1 MKRYFRKTLFASLF
15 FLSQLLS
22 WGQGYLGNNVD
33 DSTRQQEEALGRRLF
48 LMLDL
53 LRQDEA
59 LYQKIMDDGRLLAIQ
74 SAYKQRLK
82 KAIKSSTTAAM
93 ARLVS
98 LKPEEIAGAG
108 VALSHILPPS
118 FISTTRSLPCYYG
131 YSELRAENFI
141 QQIWSDMAAGMN
153 RIIDVYIAGQRP
165 HYASIDSVSYDVTS
179 QHYVK
184 KVRTVLS
191 SIASLSDKSSFFQ
204 QPMMLAVQI
213 LLLNKRNEAI
223 RYEPLEQG
231 LNKLSA
237 ARVSSLPWDN
247 YTFSAILVPGFG
259 PDKPGV
265 RIDHRSVQRCRMAAG
280 ILKEGRAP
288 FLILSGGHVYP
299 AGTPFSEAV
308 EMRSYLIDSLGID
321 PSFII
326 IEPHARHT
334 TTNVRNAAR
343 IIYRFKMPDNKPIL
357 VVSDENQ
364 INMFE
369 TLAQRCR
376 KELGYVPYEREEK
389 ISINQVKFY
398 PTKRAFQINI
408 NDPLDP

>member
-1 MKRYFRKTLFASLF
+1 MKRYFKKTLFASLF
-15 FLSQLLS
+15 FLSHLLS
-22 WGQGYLGNNVD
+22 RGEGYLGSNVD
-33 DSTRQQEEALGRRLF
+33 DSTRQQEEALGKRLF
-48 LMLDL
+48 SMLDL

-59 LYQKIMDDGRLLAIQ
+59 LYQKIIDDRRLLAIQ
-74 SAYKQRLK
+74 SAYRQRLK
-82 KAIKSSTTAAM
+82 KAIKSTTTAEM
-93 ARLVS
+93 ARLMN

-108 VALSHILPPS
+108 VALSQIMPPS
-118 FISTTRSLPCYYG
+118 FIATIRSLPYYNS
-131 YSELRAENFI
+131 YSEIEAEKLI
-141 QQIWSDMAAGMN
+141 QQVWSQIAGGMN

-165 HYASIDSVSYDVTS
+165 HYASIDSVSYDVIS
-179 QHYVK
+179 PDYVK
-184 KVRTVLS
+184 KVRSVLS
-191 SIASLSDKSSFFQ
+191 SVASLSEKSSFFQ
-204 QPMMLAVQI
+204 QPMMLAVRV

-237 ARVSSLPWDN
+237 ARVGSLSWDN

-288 FLILSGGHVYP
+288 FLIVSGGHVYP

-321 PSFII
+321 PSAII

-343 IIYRFKMPDNKPIL
+343 IIYRFKIPDNKPML

-369 TLAQRCR
+369 TLAERCKR
-376 KELGYVPYEREEK
+376 ELGYVPYEREEK
-389 ISINQVKFY
+389 ISINQVKLY

>member
-1 MKRYFRKTLFASLF
+1 
-15 FLSQLLS
+15 
-22 WGQGYLGNNVD
+22 
-33 DSTRQQEEALGRRLF
+33 
-48 LMLDL
+48 MLDL

-59 LYQKIMDDGRLLAIQ
+59 LYQKIIDDARLLAIQ

-82 KAIKSSTTAAM
+82 KAIKSTTTAEM
-93 ARLVS
+93 ARLVN

-108 VALSHILPPS
+108 VALSQIMPPS
-118 FISTTRSLPCYYG
+118 FISTIRSLPYYNSYG
-131 YSELRAENFI
+131 EIEAEKLI
-141 QQIWSDMAAGMN
+141 QQIWSDITAGMN